1 MSKREMLEKAIAIV
15 ADRGEQYG
23 SAKSNLDRVAALWS
37 VWLHVPVVASDV
49 AIMNILQKMARIESN
64 GGDHEDSWI
73 DIAGYAAIGAE
84 IAEQNGGE

>member
-1 MSKREMLEKAIAIV
+1 MTKKEMLEKAIAIV
-15 ADRGEQYG
+15 GDRGEQYG
-23 SAKSNLDRVAALWS
+23 AAKSNLDRVAALWS

-73 DIAGYAAIGAE
+73 DIAGYAAVGAE
-84 IAEQNGGE
+84 VAEQNGGE